1 MDLRAASTLAR
12 WLGPWNS
19 AGFPAEVR
27 RIDARLPGPRPL
39 RASVYRPPGPIA
51 GVYLLAQGLHFQG
64 PDDPRLDRFCRILAA
79 SGVLVIAPFLPDHL
93 ALRVTPHTTD
103 DLAAAFDEAERIA
116 RMERLPKPA
125 IFSVSFGSQPTLA
138 LAARESHRERVGA
151 LVIFGGFSS
160 FSTTVRFCLTGRATH
175 AGQTLSLRHDPLNA
189 PVVWSHLL
197 ELLDAPLH
205 DRDAV
210 LAAWRTMV
218 ERTWGRPE
226 LKEPGA
232 RDPIAHALAA
242 TLHADDR
249 EVFLLGCGLRPGAEA
264 HLARIEPRLDAL
276 YAFADPRPHLR
287 HVRAPVALVHGR
299 DDDVIPWFEAERLRD
314 ALPPGHPV
322 KTLITGLYGHTGAA
336 LPSPREIAAEVAT
349 MLRVI
354 DALVSAPR
362 SGWTRG

>member
-1 MDLRAASTLAR
+1 MDLRAAGTLAR

-19 AGFPAEVR
+19 TGLPAAVTR
-27 RIDARLPGPRPL
+27 TDTRIPGPRPM
-39 RASVYRPPGPIA
+39 RAGVYRPPGALA

-64 PDDPRLDRFCRILAA
+64 PDDPRLDRFCRILAS
-79 SGVLVIAPFLPDHL
+79 SGVLVVAPFLPDHL

-103 DLAAAFDEAERIA
+103 DLAAAFDETERIA
-116 RMERLPKPA
+116 RMERLPNPA
-125 IFSVSFGSQPTLA
+125 VFSVSFGSLPTLT
-138 LAARESHRERVGA
+138 LAARESHRDRIGA

-160 FSTTVRFCLTGRATH
+160 FSTTIRFCLTGHATH
-175 AGQTLSLRHDPLNA
+175 EGRSLSLPHDPLNA

-197 ELLDAPLH
+197 PLLDAEVI
-205 DRDAV
+205 DRDAI

-226 LKEPGA
+226 LKTKGA
-232 RDPIAHALAA
+232 RDPIAHAIGGGL
-242 TLHADDR
+242 DPVDR

-314 ALPPGHPV
+314 ALPSDLPV

-336 LPSPREIAAEVAT
+336 LPSPREVATEVTT